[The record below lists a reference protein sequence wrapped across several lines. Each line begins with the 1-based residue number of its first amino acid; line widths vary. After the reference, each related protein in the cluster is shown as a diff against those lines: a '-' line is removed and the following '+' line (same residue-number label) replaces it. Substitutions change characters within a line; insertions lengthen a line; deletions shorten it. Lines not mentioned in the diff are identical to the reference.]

1 MYQDDDLKQAVQQGI
16 FSADA
21 VERFKQMVAAQSGVS
36 QADEE
41 SFKLIGGFNDIF
53 IVITCAILL
62 SCSYWMIVD
71 DSQKM
76 AWTTVTLLSWGLAEF
91 FVRKRKMALPAIFLL
106 LVFVASLVA
115 QSLVWLPLDDK
126 NTWVLATGVAALGAA
141 LHWWRFRVPIT
152 IAAGTAAGVLFVLA
166 SIISAWP
173 HLIEHVLMMLFICGL
188 VIFAF
193 ALVWD
198 RADTARSDYQSDVAF
213 WLHLMAAPLII
224 HPVFSHLGILMG
236 EDNMQSTLWIVG
248 LYVAM
253 TIVSLVI
260 DRRAF
265 MLSSLVY
272 VIYAIT
278 NIVEVMGGIA
288 SSLALTGIIVGSV
301 LLLLSAF
308 WQQARAGLLRVMP
321 APVVRWVPAAQVS

>member
-1 MYQDDDLKQAVQQGI
+1 MYQEEDLKQAVQQGI

-21 VERFKQMVAAQSGVS
+21 VAEFKQLVASRRGTP

-62 SCSYWMIVD
+62 SCSYWIMAD
-71 DSQKM
+71 NNQHL
-76 AWTTVTLLSWGLAEF
+76 AWTLVSLLSWGLAEF

-106 LVFVASLVA
+106 LVFVGSLIA
-115 QSLVWLPLDDK
+115 HSLVWMPLDEK

-152 IAAGTAAGVLFVLA
+152 IAAGTAASVLFVLA
-166 SIISAWP
+166 SIVSAWP
-173 HLIEHVLMMLFICGL
+173 QLIEHAMPMLFTCGV

-193 ALVWD
+193 ALCWD
-198 RADTARSDYQSDVAF
+198 RADTAREDYQSDVAF

-236 EDNMQSTLWIVG
+236 EDNFYSTIWIVA
-248 LYVAM
+248 LYVVM
-253 TIVSLVI
+253 TLVSLVI

-288 SSLALTGIIVGSV
+288 SSLALTGVVVGSV

-308 WQQARAGLLRVMP
+308 WQQARASLLNILPQGITRN
-321 APVVRWVPAAQVS
+321 VPAAQAD